1 MYRGVAGDVVIVGE
15 SPGRTE
21 VSTGIAFSGPAG
33 RRLDEWLVASG
44 ATVGD
49 PRCGVYFT
57 SVAKCGTTQE
67 GKRHLPIMEKA
78 CVHFLRDQINTIAPW
93 LVVTLGQ
100 VAYDALGT
108 QLQWR
113 NAVCR
118 VFASRECWLVSPFL
132 VDFLLVPWPH
142 PSGLSRWTNDPANR
156 ERLLH
161 SFGAVATIRAN
172 IQADSAA
179 PKPMDPTGKQNA

>member
-21 VSTGIAFSGPAG
+21 VSTGIAFSGRAG

-44 ATVGD
+44 ATD
-49 PRCGVYFT
+49 TNPRRGVYFT
-57 SVAKCGTTQE
+57 SVAKCGTTEE
-67 GKRHLPIMEKA
+67 GKRHLPVMAKA
-78 CVHFLRDQINTIAPW
+78 CVHFLRNQINAIAPW

-100 VAYDALGT
+100 VAYDALST

-113 NAVCR
+113 NAVCK
-118 VFASRECWLVSPFL
+118 VFESKQCWLVSPFS
-132 VDFLLVPWPH
+132 VDFVLVPWPH
-142 PSGLSRWTNDPANR
+142 PSGLSRWTNEPANR

-161 SFGAVATIRAN
+161 SFNAVRAIRASV
-172 IQADSAA
+172 QA
-179 PKPMDPTGKQNA
+179 KPTAQKPADATGEKNA